1 MWREA
6 SACRAAC
13 LLALCILESQGR
25 FQAQSL
31 QGGCETLDFEED
43 ASPAFAAVQLTAS
56 LHRSSEVSASSAGLV
71 EPSCLLAAPG
81 LSAAIHRFLG
91 KLDRSPAPASLVE
104 VEVGEV
110 ALAEA
115 ATRAGCN
122 LASLSLTKQGSD
134 PRLASAARRLI
145 SLVDSLGGREGLRL
159 MPSSEARNG
168 STTNT
173 TFFFESV
180 DEASGRVGT
189 GMLGQGCGDKSV
201 SEVAITVTQD
211 APFLWT
217 NLTGAGM
224 SFKIGPPCAGTYL
237 ISGQMWPTKATAE
250 GISGKI
256 RAGFVNLRSTMTG
269 TWSTGPSGLLGN
281 LTVAFQE
288 LLEVEWTW
296 KPEPSEPSEP

>member
-6 SACRAAC
+6 TACRAGC

-25 FQAQSL
+25 FQSL

-43 ASPAFAAVQLTAS
+43 AWPAFAAVQLTAS
-56 LHRSSEVSASSAGLV
+56 LRRSSEVSASSADLL
-71 EPSCLLAAPG
+71 EPKCLLAAPG

-91 KLDRSPAPASLVE
+91 KLDRSVPHATAPASPTERVQAVE
-104 VEVGEV
+104 VEAGEA

-115 ATRAGCN
+115 AARAGCN
-122 LASLSLTKQGSD
+122 LASLEATQNSAVSS
-134 PRLASAARRLI
+134 ASRSLI
-145 SLVDSLGGREGLRL
+145 SLVDSLGDLRL
-159 MPSSEARNG
+159 MPSSREA
-168 STTNT
+168 TQEATNT
-173 TFFFESV
+173 TFFYESV
-180 DEASGRVGT
+180 DQESGRIGT
-189 GMLGQGCGDKSV
+189 GMLGQGCGDGSV
-201 SEVAITVTQD
+201 SEVAITVTQE

-224 SFKIGPPCAGTYL
+224 SFEVGPPCAGTYL
-237 ISGQMWPTKATAE
+237 ISGKMWPTKATAE

-269 TWSTGPSGLLGN
+269 TWSTGPSGLDGN

-288 LLEVEWTW
+288 LLDVEWTW
-296 KPEPSEPSEP
+296 KPEH

>member
-6 SACRAAC
+6 TACRAAC
-13 LLALCILESQGR
+13 FLALCILESQGR
-25 FQAQSL
+25 PQAQSL

-56 LHRSSEVSASSAGLV
+56 LHRSSEVSASSADLL

-81 LSAAIHRFLG
+81 LSAAIHRVLG
-91 KLDRSPAPASLVE
+91 KLDRSLAHAAAPASPTERVQVE
-104 VEVGEV
+104 AGEA

-115 ATRAGCN
+115 AARAGCN
-122 LASLSLTKQGSD
+122 LASLEATKHKSAVSS
-134 PRLASAARRLI
+134 ASRSLI
-145 SLVDSLGGREGLRL
+145 SLVDSLEDLHL
-159 MPSSEARNG
+159 MPSSKGEATHG
-168 STTNT
+168 TATNT

-180 DEASGRVGT
+180 DQASGRIGT

-201 SEVAITVTQD
+201 SEVAITVTQE
-211 APFLWT
+211 APFLWS

-224 SFKIGPPCAGTYL
+224 SFKIGPPCAGTHL
-237 ISGQMWPTKATAE
+237 ISGKMWPTTVTAE

-256 RAGFVNLRSTMTG
+256 RAGFVNLRSTMSG
-269 TWSTGPSGLLGN
+269 TWSTGPSGLAGN

-296 KPEPSEPSEP
+296 KPEP

>member
-1 MWREA
+1 
-6 SACRAAC
+6 

-43 ASPAFAAVQLTAS
+43 ASPAFAAVQLAAS

-91 KLDRSPAPASLVE
+91 KLDRSAVPHATAQAAPAAPAE
-104 VEVGEV
+104 VEAGE
-110 ALAEA
+110 AAMAEA
-115 ATRAGCN
+115 AARAGCN
-122 LASLSLTKQGSD
+122 LASLSLMKQRSD
-134 PRLASAARRLI
+134 ARLASAARRLI
-145 SLVDSLGGREGLRL
+145 SLVDSLGDREGLRL
-159 MPSSEARNG
+159 MPSSKGARNG
-168 STTNT
+168 SATNT

-180 DEASGRVGT
+180 DEASGRIGT

-201 SEVAITVTQD
+201 SEVAITVTQE

-237 ISGQMWPTKATAE
+237 ISGQMWPTKVTAE
-250 GISGKI
+250 GIAGKI

-269 TWSTGPSGLLGN
+269 TWSSGPGGFLGN

-296 KPEPSEPSEP
+296 KPEPSEPAEH